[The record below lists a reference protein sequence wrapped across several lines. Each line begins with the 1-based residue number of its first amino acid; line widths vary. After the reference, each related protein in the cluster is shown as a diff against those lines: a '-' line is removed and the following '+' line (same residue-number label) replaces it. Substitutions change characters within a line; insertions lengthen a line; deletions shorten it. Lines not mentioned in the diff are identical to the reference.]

1 MTLTIK
7 IILLVV
13 SAIIGG
19 IVGVLAAKGLARLPK
34 SEQLKTLQRW
44 LLYACTEAERFY
56 GEKMGI
62 IKLEYVYEQFVKVF
76 PKLAKKV
83 PFDKFSEY
91 VDTAL
96 EKMRELIKSNPK
108 FKEYVEIC

>member
-34 SEQLKTLQRW
+34 SEQIKTLQRW
-44 LLYACTEAERFY
+44 LLYACTEAEKFY
-56 GEKMGI
+56 GEKMGVM
-62 IKLEYVYEQFVKVF
+62 KLEYVYEKFTKVF
-76 PKLAKKV
+76 PKLAKKI

-108 FKEYVEIC
+108 FKEYVE

>member
-19 IVGVLAAKGLARLPK
+19 VVGVLAANGLMKLPK
-34 SEQLKTLQRW
+34 SEQLNTLQRR
-44 LLYACTEAERFY
+44 LLYACTEAEKFY

-62 IKLEYVYEQFVKVF
+62 MKLEYVYEKFTKVF
-76 PKLAKKV
+76 PKLAKKI

-108 FKEYVEIC
+108 FKEYVE

>member
-7 IILLVV
+7 IILSIVA
-13 SAIIGG
+13 AIIGG
-19 IVGVLAAKGLARLPK
+19 IVGVLAANGLMKLPK
-34 SEQLKTLQRW
+34 SEQLKTLQKW
-44 LLYACTEAERFY
+44 LLYACTEAEKFY
-56 GEKMGI
+56 GEKMGVM
-62 IKLEYVYEQFVKVF
+62 KLEYVYEKFTKVF
-76 PKLAKKV
+76 PKLAKKI

-108 FKEYVEIC
+108 FKEYVE

>member
-7 IILLVV
+7 IVLLVV

-19 IVGVLAAKGLARLPK
+19 VVGVLAANGLMKLPK
-34 SEQLKTLQRW
+34 SEQLNTLQKW
-44 LLYACTEAERFY
+44 LLYACTEAEKLY
-56 GEKMGI
+56 GEKMGVM
-62 IKLEYVYEQFVKVF
+62 KLEYVYEKFTKIF
-76 PKLAKKV
+76 PKLAKKI

-108 FKEYVEIC
+108 FKEYVE

>member
-19 IVGVLAAKGLARLPK
+19 VVGVLAANGLMKLPK
-34 SEQLKTLQRW
+34 SEQLNTLQRW
-44 LLYACTEAERFY
+44 LLYACTEAEKLY
-56 GEKMGI
+56 GEKMGV
-62 IKLEYVYEQFVKVF
+62 IKLEYVYEQFVKIF
-76 PKLAKKV
+76 PKLAKKI

-108 FKEYVEIC
+108 FKEYVE

>member
-7 IILLVV
+7 IILLVI

-19 IVGVLAAKGLARLPK
+19 VVGVLAANGLMKLPK
-34 SEQLKTLQRW
+34 SEQLNTLQKW
-44 LLYACTEAERFY
+44 LVYACTEAEKLY
-56 GEKMGI
+56 GEKMGVM
-62 IKLEYVYEQFVKVF
+62 KLEYVYEKFTKVF
-76 PKLAKKV
+76 PKLAKKI

-91 VDTAL
+91 VDIAL

-108 FKEYVEIC
+108 FKEYVE

>member
-1 MTLTIK
+1 MTLIIK
-7 IILLVV
+7 IVF
-13 SAIIGG
+13 AIIGG
-19 IVGVLAAKGLARLPK
+19 IIGALIANGLMKLPK

-44 LLYACTEAERFY
+44 LLYACTEAEKLY
-56 GEKMGI
+56 GEKMGVM
-62 IKLEYVYEQFVKVF
+62 KLEYVYEKFTKVF

-91 VDTAL
+91 VDIAL

-108 FKEYVEIC
+108 FKEYVE